1 MGGVVIVVK
10 HSTSNWNH
18 IFLKSSENLYQ
29 TNDFSW
35 LVNFLLWD
43 EDELKTDLSVR
54 NLNCALGGGSGSGT
68 ALGTVEQADT
78 GVTGCIHDLLWSV
91 T

>member
-1 MGGVVIVVK
+1 MN
-10 HSTSNWNH
+10 S
-18 IFLKSSENLYQ
+18 
-29 TNDFSW
+29 
-35 LVNFLLWD
+35 
-43 EDELKTDLSVR
+43 DLSVR